1 MRNIKFLF
9 ASIIAITLSACMQT
23 EFDNIELSN
32 DKKWTTTHTIAEFI
46 AEFATTVGDL
56 PVRPN
61 SGTANLF
68 SVDTIPTIGDS
79 IVISGVVI
87 SSDIEGNLYKN
98 FIIQDTITGDALKV
112 SVDVGSISG
121 IMPVGQFV
129 SIRCNGLAIG
139 KYGDLLQLGTAY
151 YNNDSEAGKRGN
163 EIGRI
168 PYSLF
173 KVKSQIIGLPKS
185 QSIKVDTMTIDE
197 IKASNRSV
205 HSKIVCIK
213 NVKFNGYGEVGFFEY
228 KKLNASELYFGLPKP
243 PLQITGVPI
252 SREIQDDNG
261 NKIYVSTSEY
271 SKFASKPLPNDNE
284 YGNITVIV
292 GWYRDNVT
300 RAGNWQLNMRSIED
314 LGKGFESYHTRQKK

>member
-1 MRNIKFLF
+1 MRNLKFLF
-9 ASIIAITLSACMQT
+9 ASLIAIGLSSCMQT
-23 EFDNIELSN
+23 EFDNMELSN
-32 DKKWTTTHTIAEFI
+32 EKKWTTTHTIAEFI
-46 AEFATTVGDL
+46 AEYATTVGDL

-61 SGTANLF
+61 SGTANVF
-68 SVDTIPTIGDS
+68 SVDTIPSTGDS

-139 KYGDLLQLGTAY
+139 KYGDLLQLGIAY
-151 YNNDSEAGKRGN
+151 FNNDSDDRKRGN

-185 QSIKVDTMTIDE
+185 QSIRVDTMTIDE

-213 NVKFNGYGEVGFFEY
+213 NIKFNGYGEVNFTY
-228 KKLNASELYFGLPKP
+228 KLLSDTEKFFGLPKP
-243 PLQITGVPI
+243 TIVGVPI
-252 SREIQDDNG
+252 SREIEDSKG
-261 NKIYVSTSEY
+261 NKIFVSTSEY
-271 SKFASKPLPNDNE
+271 ARFANKPLPNNDE
-284 YGNITVIV
+284 FGDITVIV
-292 GWYRDNVT
+292 GWYRDKAINN
-300 RAGNWQLNMRSIED
+300 GNWQLNMRSIED
-314 LGKGFESYHTRQKK
+314 LGKGFEPYHSRQKK